1 MYLVV
6 LVNFGFLNKKRI
18 LKTLKAK
25 ILEVIFSANFIVNNQ
40 ALLYNFPIENV
51 SYLGHNGFPPC

>member
-25 ILEVIFSANFIVNNQ
+25 IMEVIFSANFIVNN
-40 ALLYNFPIENV
+40 
-51 SYLGHNGFPPC
+51 